1 LLVAGCLWA
10 VAFIACSSEVTHSR
24 WEQMSRDDRVLYVK
38 TLIGEELSKDAKGG
52 RGRKYSRPAEDY
64 VKLIDEAYARG
75 DARNVP
81 AIFAELGSP

>member
-1 LLVAGCLWA
+1 
-10 VAFIACSSEVTHSR
+10 
-24 WEQMSRDDRVLYVK
+24 MSRDDRVLYVK
-38 TLIGEELSKDAKGG
+38 TMIGEELAKNAKGG
-52 RGRKYSRPAEDY
+52 RGRKYSRAAEEY